1 MVSVGLD
8 AFEVIAKLPLELPA
22 DAGVKLTLKL
32 ALCPAPSVTGV
43 VIPLRAKPVPPIP
56 TCEIMTLEPPVLV
69 TISDKASFF
78 PTCKLPKARLV
89 KLDPSAPSATPVP
102 DRGIINIGLDAF
114 DVIVTLP
121 LAAAID

>member
-1 MVSVGLD
+1 LG
-8 AFEVIAKLPLELPA
+8 AFDVIVTLPLELPA
-22 DAGVKLTLKL
+22 DCGLKL
-32 ALCPAPSVTGV
+32 AVKLVLCPAPSVNGV
-43 VIPLRAKPVPPIP
+43 VIPLKLKPVPLIP
-56 TCEIMTLEPPVLV
+56 TCEMMTLEPPVLV